1 MRRRI
6 DLVLSALVMMLGGCK
21 TAHKMMQ
28 QDTPT
33 VLYGVP
39 YATYDVQGRVVDA
52 NGEGKE
58 KVPVV
63 MKGYRGK
70 QVGDT
75 LLTNAQGRFEAQAD
89 GFPTDTLWLVADE
102 KDSTAVV
109 INGIGENAAG
119 MYRGEHKI
127 DATIRMKE

>member
-6 DLVLSALVMMLGGCK
+6 DLILSAVVMMVCGCK
-21 TAHKMMQ
+21 TSHKMMQ

-52 NGEGKE
+52 NGHGKE

-63 MKGYRGK
+63 IKGYHGK

-75 LLTNAQGRFEAQAD
+75 LLTNAGGRFEAQAD

-109 INGIGENAAG
+109 INRIGENAEG
-119 MYRGEHKI
+119 MFRGEHKI
-127 DATIRMKE
+127 NATITLKE

>member
-6 DLVLSALVMMLGGCK
+6 DLVLSALVMMVCGCK
-21 TAHKMMQ
+21 TSHKMMQ
-28 QDTPT
+28 QPTST

-39 YATYDVQGRVVDA
+39 YATYDVKGRVVDA

-63 MKGYRGK
+63 IKGYRGK

-75 LLTNAQGRFEAQAD
+75 LLTNAGGRFEAQAD

-109 INGIGENAAG
+109 INRIGENAEG

>member
-6 DLVLSALVMMLGGCK
+6 DLILSALVMMLGGCK
-21 TAHKMMQ
+21 TSHKMMQ

-52 NGEGKE
+52 NGEGKD

-63 MKGYRGK
+63 IKGYRGK

-102 KDSTAVV
+102 KDSTSVV
-109 INGIGENAAG
+109 INRIGENADG
-119 MYRGEHKI
+119 MFRGEHKI
-127 DATIRMKE
+127 NATITLKE

>member
-6 DLVLSALVMMLGGCK
+6 DLILSAVVMMVCGCK
-21 TAHKMMQ
+21 TSHKMMQ

-52 NGEGKE
+52 HGHGMEN
-58 KVPVV
+58 VAVV

-75 LLTNAQGRFEAQAD
+75 LLTNAGGRFEAQAD
-89 GFPTDTLWLVADE
+89 GFPTDTLWLIADE

-109 INGIGENAAG
+109 INGRGENAEG

-127 DATIRMKE
+127 DATIRMKK